1 MTVANI
7 GSINRDVFFK
17 VPHVRTADET
27 IEAQN
32 FQSGMD
38 SKELKQ
44 SGAIA
49 LAGGSVIHVGAVGH
63 VGAVRGDD
71 PEAIRRLRSGAADVS
86 PAATKLDNF
95 TQRRPTKS
103 GGV

>member
-7 GSINRDVFFK
+7 GSINRDFFFK
-17 VPHVRTADET
+17 VPHVRTADEV

-32 FQSGMD
+32 VQLGMD
-38 SKELKQ
+38 GKELEQ
-44 SGAIA
+44 SGAIV
-49 LAGGSVIHVGAVGH
+49 LAGA
-63 VGAVRGDD
+63 GDD
-71 PEAIRRLRSGAADVS
+71 PEAIRRLRSGAVDVF

-95 TQRRPTKS
+95 TQKRPTKS